1 MQLLTTTVLQ
11 FIFMFLSLIIG
22 VPGSSENNLLK
33 NKLLLFSG
41 FFVFQIVANSI
52 MNTKNR
58 CAPKLSNIFNDSF
71 FVALLSIIGYSIYID
86 LVTMKSTQNLIF
98 PYLQNNHL
106 SSLLITGIV
115 VSFIFFIKIFQIVFI
130 GKEECSSNNYE
141 ITY

>member
-11 FIFMFLSLIIG
+11 FIFMFLALIIG
-22 VPGSSENNLLK
+22 VPGSSKNNLLK
-33 NKLLLFSG
+33 NKLLLFCG
-41 FFVFQIVANSI
+41 FFIFQIVINSVT
-52 MNTKNR
+52 NTQKN
-58 CAPKLSNIFNDSF
+58 CNTNISNIFNDSL

-86 LVTMKSTQNLIF
+86 LVTMKATQNLIS

-115 VSFIFFIKIFQIVFI
+115 VSFIFFVKIFQIVFI
-130 GKEECSSNNYE
+130 GKEQCANNTYE